1 MSTAGRRDVTNF
13 RAYFK
18 QNEETVAMHNFVN
31 GRSVPYPM
39 SSQDRTSGANLSLV
53 ENFWNKPHRNRRR
66 KTGAPPPSEKHVKR
80 RLNVSVD
87 E

>member
-53 ENFWNKPHRNRRR
+53 ENF
-66 KTGAPPPSEKHVKR
+66 
-80 RLNVSVD
+80 
-87 E
+87 